1 MKYTLQQLSQQPNA
15 LADHYQKFNVAGRLL
30 LTGHS
35 HQAWPDVAFDGME
48 EAWHDAATLVDDKW
62 GPAFE
67 KAEAVRKGFATILDD
82 TDGLIALAPNTHELV
97 LRFLSA
103 LPLKQKPKI
112 VTTDGEFHTVRRQL
126 VRLEEEGI
134 GVVRVTTDPLQQ
146 IVGKIID
153 AIDEK
158 TSAVI
163 VSAVFYETG
172 LILPDLDALAEACN
186 RKGVYLLV
194 DAYHALNAIP
204 FTVRGLNLQQ
214 AFIVGGGYKYCQ
226 LGEGNCFMRFPA
238 DCTLRPVITGWFSE
252 FSMLADKNTGK
263 TAYGQGHDL
272 FAGSTYDPIS
282 HYRAAAVFQFFRKHG
297 LSPEFLRKVSQHQ
310 TSLLAKTFLE
320 ADIPE
325 HIISMDTGI
334 KHEQR
339 AGFLVLKTN
348 HADWFCKQLHQE
360 GVLTDYRGTSLRFG
374 PAPYLS
380 DNQLTYS
387 MRILADIADYFPGK

>member
-1 MKYTLQQLSQQPNA
+1 MIYTLQQLSQQPNA
-15 LADHYQKFNVAGRLL
+15 LADHYREFNVAGRLL

-35 HQAWPDVAFDGME
+35 HQAWPDVAFDGMKQ
-48 EAWHDAATLVDDKW
+48 AWHDAATLVDDKW

-67 KAEAVRKGFATILDD
+67 KAEAVRKGYASIIED
-82 TDGLIALAPNTHELV
+82 TDGHIALAPNTHDLV

-103 LPLKQKPKI
+103 LPLKKKPKI

-126 VRLEEEGI
+126 ARLEEEGI
-134 GVVRVTTDPLQQ
+134 GVVRVATNPIQQ
-146 IVGKIID
+146 VVEKIID
-153 AIDEK
+153 AIDDK

-172 LILPDLDALAEACN
+172 LILPELAALAEACN

-204 FTVRGLNLQQ
+204 FTIKRLKLQQ
-214 AFIVGGGYKYCQ
+214 AFIIGGGYKYCQ

-238 DCTLRPVITGWFSE
+238 DCKLRPVITGWFSE
-252 FSMLADKNTGK
+252 FSMLADKNTGT

-297 LSPEFLRKVSQHQ
+297 LSPEFLREVSQHQ
-310 TSLLAKTFLE
+310 TALLAKTFLDT
-320 ADIPE
+320 DIPE
-325 HIISMDTGI
+325 HIISLDTSI

-339 AGFLVLKTN
+339 AGFLVLKTD
-348 HADWFCKQLHQE
+348 HAAWFYKQLHKE
-360 GVLTDYRGTSLRFG
+360 GVLTDYRGNSLRLG
-374 PAPYLS
+374 PAPYLT
-380 DNQLTYS
+380 DNQLIYS
-387 MRILADIADYFPGK
+387 MGVLTDIADYFPGS